1 MPLVLLIQPD
11 ISLVQP
17 QAAAYISKVVQESS
31 LKSDSGILIVVTPE
45 HVLVLLLDSQ

>member
-17 QAAAYISKVVQESS
+17 QAAAYISKVVQKGPK
-31 LKSDSGILIVVTPE
+31 LCKSHHWNQT
-45 HVLVLLLDSQ
+45 LVY